1 MSRFQA
7 GSHEPD
13 ALRFG
18 STQAQALYRGTTLL
32 WPAGVRVSVRANL
45 AAWLDYA
52 PSVFAGVNVG
62 IPVDTIV
69 WEDFE
74 PTVEIVNEGVVPVD
88 DMGWLDYAPV
98 IAAGAHLSIPAD
110 GVEWADFTPSIT
122 IPVVVRPPAD
132 AMEWADYAPVVVSG
146 ASVEVPADEAVWD
159 DYPPTISAGV
169 NLAIPVSLM
178 DWRDFGVVSG
188 YGFST
193 GFDSGFTAI
202 PGASGAA
209 VPTDSMVLADFAP
222 DIDAATQ
229 IGFSFIGGDTELTD
243 RDIGAAAED
252 RYIFALVYGARLGNT
267 SLVSATIG
275 GVTAKIHV
283 QRTMNTNLDRR
294 RNVALISALVPT
306 GTTADIVPTYSAT
319 TDHYNGAAVY
329 RVTGLVSDDAVDTS
343 SSTID
348 GTRTWNRSLAT
359 PAGGFVVAGGD
370 LYGGD
375 PDLYSLDM
383 TLDYQDHQFD
393 RHCAFSSIEAA
404 ADASKTFRFRNG
416 DENHICIGPFIM
428 ASFR

>member
-1 MSRFQA
+1 MADIRIGGASPAAIYYGERRVRA
-7 GSHEPD
+7 VYYG
-13 ALRFG
+13 AIR
-18 STQAQALYRGTTLL
+18 L
-32 WPAGVRVSVRANL
+32 WPLTLTIRAPTGAAVWTDFAPGVLTGVNL
-45 AAWLDYA
+45 AMPTDGVDWSDFA
-52 PSVFAGVNVG
+52 PNVELSV
-62 IPVDTIV
+62 IPADVMD
-69 WEDFE
+69 
-74 PTVEIVNEGVVPVD
+74 
-88 DMGWLDYAPV
+88 WLDYAPV

-146 ASVEVPADEAVWD
+146 ASVEVASDEAVWD
-159 DYPPTISAGV
+159 DYAPSVVSGV
-169 NLAIPVSLM
+169 NLAVPVSIM

-193 GFDSGFTAI
+193 GFNSGFTAI

-229 IGFSFIGGDTELTD
+229 IGFAFIGGDTELTD
-243 RDIGAAAED
+243 RDIGAAVED
-252 RYIFALVYGARLGNT
+252 RYIFALVYGSRLGNT

-283 QRTMNTNLDRR
+283 QRTMNTNGPVY

-319 TDHYNGAAVY
+319 TDNYNGAAVY
-329 RVTGLVSDDAVDTS
+329 RVTGLVSDDALDTS

-370 LYGGD
+370 LFGGD

-383 TLDYQDHQFD
+383 TLDYQDQLE